1 MEIVNNKPIF
11 EEYAK
16 IAKALANNNR
26 LEIMSIIIQA
36 EKTVEMIVNDT
47 GLSIANVSKHLQNL
61 LSARLVKNRK
71 YKNYVYYSVAN
82 SRIEELLTVF
92 FEVSQE
98 QIDEVNKIKEKFS
111 DINQELDALTIEEL
125 DEKMKNNEIMLIDV
139 RPSEEYEHAHIPGA
153 VSIPVNELKSR
164 VANLPENKTIIA
176 YCRGPHC
183 LMSVEALDIL
193 KRAGKSAVR
202 LSQGVSDWKLY
213 QKALA

>member
-1 MEIVNNKPIF
+1 MEIVSNKPIF

-111 DINQELDALTIEEL
+111 DNNQEFEALTIEEL

-153 VSIPVNELKSR
+153 VSIPVNELKSM

-213 QKALA
+213 HKALA